1 MASLLWNVKNT
12 VGFRLVH
19 NIKMM
24 PRPLVLCGP
33 SGAGKSTLMKKLF
46 DEFGSYLGFSV
57 SHTTRSPRIGEEH
70 GKHYYFV
77 TVEEMEK
84 AIDNKEFIEHA
95 KYSGNLYGTSRK
107 AVDDVLSNGK
117 ICILDID
124 LQGVQQVKETDLQA
138 YYVFIRPP
146 SIEHLRERLLA
157 RGTETE
163 ESLKRRLDT
172 AEKEM
177 AYGEQESNFDK
188 VIVNDDLERA
198 YQELKEFVQP
208 AVQQMQ
214 EVDDTQ

>member
-1 MASLLWNVKNT
+1 
-12 VGFRLVH
+12 
-19 NIKMM
+19 M

-46 DEFGSYLGFSV
+46 DDFGSYFGFSV
-57 SHTTRSPRIGEEH
+57 SHTTRSPRVGEEH
-70 GKHYYFV
+70 GKHYFFV
-77 TVEEMEK
+77 TREEMQK

-95 KYSGNLYGTSRK
+95 TYSGNLYGTSRK
-107 AVDDVLSNGK
+107 AVNDVLSNGK

-138 YYVFIRPP
+138 YYIFIRPP
-146 SIEHLRERLLA
+146 SIEHLRKRLLA

-163 ESLKRRLDT
+163 DSLKKRLDT

-198 YQELKEFVQP
+198 YQELKEFIEP

-214 EVDDTQ
+214 KVDDTQ